1 MDPSIDG
8 DEGGVEGEAMIVL
21 ESANVIMLET
31 VLEKGG
37 RVDIYRRLRQWEA
50 AYSLILVLCS
60 SFTSLPSLPRW
71 SPLCLNLVLSTYEM
85 LQLITS
91 VLEEATGLLDDEEGV
106 ELWRKEGERAG
117 WITKVCVAVFA
128 GSLVRKRDYWCIE
141 GMFDGFGK
149 IVRQRV
155 WGRYFG
161 GWGRWVGK
169 DWMVEGDEWV
179 GGRKGG
185 KQGNGKVCDVP
196 LLLKENNEEI
206 GAYKDV
212 RLWVW
217 DDVDARAVMA
227 RVTGGDK
234 NSDIYFKEVNGKAE
248 VKVVADRKGSKKLL
262 FALCLG
268 NGDDRGFELSFTNRA
283 NSGAGEAREST
294 AKIKECASRI
304 NFMIQK
310 MELLVSAD
318 SEAPFPPAS
327 LHSARKERRIKVEM
341 ERRFVEGLKAGY
353 MNGKEWDRWNE
364 DFHRFRASVKADG
377 RAGTAASTR
386 TPESTNT
393 PECEREGKRNID
405 RKSSPK
411 GKGNQL
417 QDSNTL
423 GDSQPGDLPPAKREY
438 FENGS
443 SPVQVGRSPATAVE
457 EASDLMEGR
466 RKSTFSDEVFASILN
481 YNSSHGEEPGKV
493 EGAEGGVTEEN
504 VEAASDESGV
514 AGKKRSVGDYLALLS
529 GSGNLSPPIKTQ
541 TRKGVEREFNAKEDV
556 IKRME
561 QIKLK
566 RIRDKDEKGEKEE
579 AIRASKMKKDDK
591 EEALRVEDSRLKHNA
606 RIAKEE
612 AAKVETLRLEEEAR
626 IAKEEAA
633 KVEALRLEEEAR
645 IAKEEAAKVETL
657 RLEEE
662 ARIAK
667 EEAAKVEA
675 FRLEEEARIAKEEAA
690 KVETLRLEEEARIAK
705 EEAAKVETLRLEEEA
720 RIAVRLNA
728 IDIPSEVGQSTP
740 SPSSRPDLA
749 HHARS
754 RVLSD
759 SESSGTENDD
769 DDDDNDDNDDHHVAP
784 NFLPARTLRPPSLS
798 PLPENVSSS
807 LRPPSL
813 SPSAGLDAA
822 EDLESQYS
830 SILKD
835 TRAMKQE
842 LASRSK
848 TLTRKLS
855 NVAIKAF
862 SKSRSK
868 QKSKHSFDDD
878 WSAETTD
885 EFPKSPSSSITSKS
899 VVVSGNMGGEEM
911 EAAIIEGITSLQ
923 EELKSKKKKSKVSSK
938 IKSGMK
944 SWLRKSA
951 T

>member
-1 MDPSIDG
+1 
-8 DEGGVEGEAMIVL
+8 
-21 ESANVIMLET
+21 
-31 VLEKGG
+31 
-37 RVDIYRRLRQWEA
+37 
-50 AYSLILVLCS
+50 
-60 SFTSLPSLPRW
+60 
-71 SPLCLNLVLSTYEM
+71 
-85 LQLITS
+85 
-91 VLEEATGLLDDEEGV
+91 
-106 ELWRKEGERAG
+106 
-117 WITKVCVAVFA
+117 
-128 GSLVRKRDYWCIE
+128 
-141 GMFDGFGK
+141 MFDGFGK

-206 GAYKDV
+206 GGYKDV

-262 FALCLG
+262 FALRLG
-268 NGDDRGFELSFTNRA
+268 NGEDRGFELSFTNRA

-294 AKIKECASRI
+294 EKIKESASRI

-393 PECEREGKRNID
+393 PVCEREGKRNID

-411 GKGNQL
+411 GKGNQM

-443 SPVQVGRSPATAVE
+443 SPVQVGRNPAAAVE

-481 YNSSHGEEPGKV
+481 YNSSHGDEPAKV

-529 GSGNLSPPIKTQ
+529 GSGNLSPIKTQ

-612 AAKVETLRLEEEAR
+612 AAKVE
-626 IAKEEAA
+626 
-633 KVEALRLEEEAR
+633 
-645 IAKEEAAKVETL
+645 
-657 RLEEE
+657 
-662 ARIAK
+662 
-667 EEAAKVEA
+667 A
-675 FRLEEEARIAKEEAA
+675 FH
-690 KVETLRLEEEARIAK
+690 
-705 EEAAKVETLRLEEEA
+705 LEEEA

-798 PLPENVSSS
+798 PLPALKNVSSS

-868 QKSKHSFDDD
+868 VRMDGAD
-878 WSAETTD
+878 WTYYRCRRW
-885 EFPKSPSSSITSKS
+885 K
-899 VVVSGNMGGEEM
+899 G
-911 EAAIIEGITSLQ
+911 
-923 EELKSKKKKSKVSSK
+923 
-938 IKSGMK
+938 
-944 SWLRKSA
+944 
-951 T
+951 